1 MVACLGLEL
10 ETQKFFKPLL
20 VAVGLLSDLG
30 VQDGDALVSVSFST
44 R

>member
-10 ETQKFFKPLL
+10 ETQKVKPLL
-20 VAVGLLSDLG
+20 VAVGLLGDLG